1 MKVGVVCN
9 INARRNAKGIASR
22 IRAILKEYAYVF
34 EETER
39 IDQLEDI
46 LSKNIDKVDV
56 WSFVGGD
63 GTLNAAMNLLWE
75 KTGKKKEIEI
85 PILVGKAGTLN
96 AVAEKIPLKGDLDD
110 IMIRFYE
117 KLSSIG
123 KLPVIP
129 RDNIR
134 KFNTI
139 KISFIKPELGEKIC
153 FSFFLGVP
161 YLISKRVIESRISS
175 KRSILQTIYSSIAKF
190 VFGQDEE
197 RIIRQI
203 QADIEIEGK
212 PYPYKSHYVIIG
224 SIFREPALFFRP
236 FAEPEKYKE
245 GFYFLVYSGDV
256 WTALRN
262 FRTYARGEKR
272 PPHSF
277 SDVIQEAVI
286 RADGGINFDGELVKT
301 DYVEIKL
308 EPGPIVNLIK
318 V

>member
-1 MKVGVVCN
+1 MKVGIVCN
-9 INARRNAKGIASR
+9 INARRNRKGIARR
-22 IRAILKEYAYVF
+22 IRAILKDHAYIF

-39 IDQLEDI
+39 IEDLERI
-46 LSKNIDKVDV
+46 ISENIDKVDV
-56 WSFVGGD
+56 WCFVGGD
-63 GTLNAAMNLLWE
+63 GTLNSGINLLWE
-75 KTGKKKEIEI
+75 KTGKKKELEI
-85 PILVGKAGTLN
+85 PVMVGKAGTLN

-117 KLSSIG
+117 NLSSLG
-123 KLPVIP
+123 NVPVIP

-139 KISFIKPELGEKIC
+139 KLNFIKPPLGERIC
-153 FSFFLGVP
+153 FSFFLGTP
-161 YLISKRVIESRISS
+161 YLISQKVIESRISS
-175 KRSILQTIYSSIAKF
+175 KSSILQTIYSSIAKF

-197 RIIRQI
+197 RLIRQI
-203 QADIEIEGK
+203 EAEIITEGT

-236 FAEPEKYKE
+236 FAEPEKYKD

-256 WTALRN
+256 WTALKN

-277 SDVIQEAVI
+277 NDVIQEAYI
-286 RADGGINFDGELVKT
+286 KAKSGINFDGELVRSE
-301 DYVEIKL
+301 DIEIKA
-308 EPGPIVNLIK
+308 ECGPIVNLIK